1 MSSSQPTASSSAT
14 VNVSHNE
21 STPLLRNAQQK
32 NQQQQQLQ
40 HNKRREI
47 IGLLFMTLSALGF
60 STMSL
65 FVKLSGTSFPSFEI
79 VFARSVVQTVFSL
92 LGCAILKVNPLGQ
105 PGVRRWLLFRGLAGT
120 LGLCL
125 FFYSITQLPLAD
137 ATVVFFLGPAFTA
150 ILASIVL
157 GEAFTLFDG
166 ICSVACMVGV
176 VLVSKPQFLFGHDD
190 QQDVPQDRD
199 ISEWQRLFAV
209 LCALVGAMMSAVAY
223 VTVRKIGRGAHYMV
237 HVVYFGLVSIVVAP
251 IGMTVFQTPVM
262 PHGWNEYGMLLL
274 VGLSAFVGQCFLNQG
289 LQMAPAGPGTL
300 MRMNDVVFAFLFG
313 IFILHEYPDIYSI
326 SGASI
331 IVLMTSAMGIHK
343 IYSHTKK

>member
-1 MSSSQPTASSSAT
+1 M
-14 VNVSHNE
+14 
-21 STPLLRNAQQK
+21 
-32 NQQQQQLQ
+32 
-40 HNKRREI
+40 
-47 IGLLFMTLSALGF
+47 LFAVVLTY
-60 STMSL
+60 
-65 FVKLSGTSFPSFEI
+65 
-79 VFARSVVQTVFSL
+79 FAV
-92 LGCAILKVNPLGQ
+92 
-105 PGVRRWLLFRGLAGT
+105 
-120 LGLCL
+120 
-125 FFYSITQLPLAD
+125 
-137 ATVVFFLGPAFTA
+137 VVFFLGPAFTA

-190 QQDVPQDRD
+190 QPDVPQDRD

-209 LCALVGAMMSAVAY
+209 LCALVGAMMSAIAY

-289 LQMAPAGPGTL
+289 
-300 MRMNDVVFAFLFG
+300 
-313 IFILHEYPDIYSI
+313 
-326 SGASI
+326 
-331 IVLMTSAMGIHK
+331 
-343 IYSHTKK
+343 